1 MTGKQEKIIT
11 ERIKIYESIKILS
24 ETDSNILKKEINK
37 DIILTKSKY
46 NKLSKKINI
55 LKATL
60 LLLKNECFINEI
72 SKKLNLST
80 SCIQRYLNDPIIEE
94 ELGKEINLEIQEVLS
109 NNLNKGRYKGAEHYV
124 DNNKAIKLENGQ
136 FCGSTPKERG
146 KYAR

>member
-1 MTGKQEKIIT
+1 MTEKDEIIIT
-11 ERIKIYESIKILS
+11 DKIKIYEAIKLLS

-37 DIILTKSKY
+37 DIILTKAKY

-80 SCIQRYLNDPIIEE
+80 SCIQRYLNDPIIKE
-94 ELGKEINLEIQEVLS
+94 ELGEEINLEIQEVLG
-109 NNLNKGRYKGAEHYV
+109 NNLNKGRKKGSQNYV
-124 DNNKAIKLENGQ
+124 INNDAIKLSNGK
-136 FCGSTPKERG
+136 FHGSKKRI
-146 KYAR
+146 